1 MYSKIVTIFNYYES
15 STTGAATW
23 YPHTL
28 TNVDLNT
35 DRGAIIKKYG
45 ADSSDNAQLHIRFSD
60 SNGQKVITDKNG
72 VKLPWMPPKEWKQQ
86 TNDLLDQTITFSPD
100 TDFFWEGEWAGG
112 EVNDDDYRGGF
123 YQYMNKSKDHVFK
136 ITSVGGPYTVIQHFE
151 ILGK

>member
-1 MYSKIVTIFNYYES
+1 MYDKMVTIFNFYQ

-60 SNGQKVITDKNG
+60 SNGQKVITDKDG
-72 VKLPWMPPKEWKQQ
+72 ARILWLPPKEWKHQ
-86 TNDLLDQTITFSPD
+86 TNDFLDKTITFSPD

-123 YQYMNKSKDHVFK
+123 YQHMNQSKDHVFK